1 VAVRRD
7 AGRSLVSGF
16 FDDRYALHREEDGDF
31 ATWYGNEEDHWLVRL
46 RGFGAVDAFPNIQG
60 AQTHDGFERGA
71 AFEPAEGD
79 YRERQNS
86 PYRAL
91 KYVQDFAMALKP
103 ADFASLPALIN
114 ALRVTCN
121 YKKPVYWR
129 ERLSND
135 KYCPS
140 VEKYNFRSE
149 HPGDFRAVLFQLTT
163 TGVLAR
169 EQARRKSRRFNEYDN
184 YGPDGPEFP
193 GF

>member
-1 VAVRRD
+1 MAKKHGQGSPVAENGDAIGDLCGIKRRAPHAID
-7 AGRSLVSGF
+7 ARRASVAASA
-16 FDDRYALHREEDGDF
+16 R
-31 ATWYGNEEDHWLVRL
+31 
-46 RGFGAVDAFPNIQG
+46 NIQG

-79 YRERQNS
+79 YRERKNS

-114 ALRVTCN
+114 ALRVTCT

-163 TGVLAR
+163 AGVLAR

-193 GF
+193 GI

>member
-1 VAVRRD
+1 MAKKHGQGSPLAENGDAIGDVAGHAIAAVHDDVTPARQVR
-7 AGRSLVSGF
+7 G
-16 FDDRYALHREEDGDF
+16 
-31 ATWYGNEEDHWLVRL
+31 
-46 RGFGAVDAFPNIQG
+46 
-60 AQTHDGFERGA
+60 
-71 AFEPAEGD
+71 
-79 YRERQNS
+79 
-86 PYRAL
+86 
-91 KYVQDFAMALKP
+91 VQPK
-103 ADFASLPALIN
+103 
-114 ALRVTCN
+114 

>member
-1 VAVRRD
+1 MSCREKLDGHRVAKKQGHGSPVDENGD
-7 AGRSLVSGF
+7 AI
-16 FDDRYALHREEDGDF
+16 GDLC
-31 ATWYGNEEDHWLVRL
+31 GNQN
-46 RGFGAVDAFPNIQG
+46 VD
-60 AQTHDGFERGA
+60 
-71 AFEPAEGD
+71 
-79 YRERQNS
+79 S
-86 PYRAL
+86 MLPY
-91 KYVQDFAMALKP
+91 
-103 ADFASLPALIN
+103 
-114 ALRVTCN
+114 ALRVTCK

>member
-1 VAVRRD
+1 MPSYEKPKQPEIKFEL
-7 AGRSLVSGF
+7 GL
-16 FDDRYALHREEDGDF
+16 
-31 ATWYGNEEDHWLVRL
+31 
-46 RGFGAVDAFPNIQG
+46 
-60 AQTHDGFERGA
+60 THVQAWSQFERTGT
-71 AFEPAEGD
+71 
-79 YRERQNS
+79 
-86 PYRAL
+86 
-91 KYVQDFAMALKP
+91 M
-103 ADFASLPALIN
+103 PALIN
-114 ALRVTCN
+114 ALRVTCK